1 MSASVKS
8 CQETVREMCSCVRCA
23 TARSVTQDE
32 RKGTV
37 YLRTNIHVKYLE
49 KSDWKWSVQPD
60 LRPSLSPSLAAVNP
74 DTAQALLGV
83 PSPPRPVSTFP
94 TLPRPYSAF
103 RHRPSPP
110 RRSVTAQARLGVP
123 SPPILP
129 PSRDWMPTT
138 RPPRRSARAAG
149 LNFRSATA
157 DPPRTCKASPGIKRS
172 TRREKKVTKTLAI
185 VLGTAST
192 RPITIMLLYRGPAL
206 HAPSAS
212 RGIQICRAG
221 WGRFWGFSPLMG
233 NTLHLCG

>member
-83 PSPPRPVSTFP
+83 PSPPKPS
-94 TLPRPYSAF
+94 SAF
-103 RHRPSPP
+103 CHRPGPP
-110 RRSVTAQARLGVP
+110 RRSVAA
-123 SPPILP
+123 
-129 PSRDWMPTT
+129 D
-138 RPPRRSARAAG
+138 SAA
-149 LNFRSATA
+149 
-157 DPPRTCKASPGIKRS
+157 
-172 TRREKKVTKTLAI
+172 VT
-185 VLGTAST
+185 
-192 RPITIMLLYRGPAL
+192 
-206 HAPSAS
+206 
-212 RGIQICRAG
+212 
-221 WGRFWGFSPLMG
+221 
-233 NTLHLCG
+233 